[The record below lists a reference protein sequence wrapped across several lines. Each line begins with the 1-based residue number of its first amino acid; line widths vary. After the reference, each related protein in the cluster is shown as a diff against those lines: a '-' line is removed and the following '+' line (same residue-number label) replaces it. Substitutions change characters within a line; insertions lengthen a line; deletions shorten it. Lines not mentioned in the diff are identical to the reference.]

1 MRLGAKGLST
11 KLRFDYNRLTPAALT
26 PLSFLFFSFFFFF
39 HAFFSQLHKLRVTA
53 MIYFHI
59 ILNPAVHI
67 KLYDFHIF
75 ITSYDD
81 ILYIYFF
88 IPQFQYMKFI
98 YSFLH

>member
-11 KLRFDYNRLTPAALT
+11 KLRFD
-26 PLSFLFFSFFFFF
+26 SFFLFFFF

-81 ILYIYFF
+81 IFYIYFF